1 MQGSEP
7 WTRYAPAAG
16 TQAGWRSR
24 TMPPPSL
31 PHQVLPA
38 NLREIR
44 RFLLIGDSNGT
55 RQSIYRVLEL
65 QKPPERP

>member
-1 MQGSEP
+1 
-7 WTRYAPAAG
+7 
-16 TQAGWRSR
+16 
-24 TMPPPSL
+24 MPPRSL

-44 RFLLIGDSNGT
+44 RFFLIGDSNGT